1 MTKSYKFATAPGHLI
16 RRAQQ
21 IAVAVFMEETA
32 AFDATPVQFA
42 ILNALIDDPG
52 EDQITLSKNVAFD
65 PATFGSVI
73 TRLEVKGWVKRAA
86 DAGDKRRKLLWI
98 TQEGRQVAFAM
109 KRAVVKAQ
117 LRIVNPLDEQERDQ
131 LVRLLRKLVAG
142 HDGSDQPPTEL
153 KGNNE
158 VNRAVF

>member
-1 MTKSYKFATAPGHLI
+1 MSKSYKFASAPGHLI

-32 AFDATPVQFA
+32 AFDVTPVQFA

-73 TRLEVKGWVKRAA
+73 SRLESKGWVTRAA
-86 DAGDKRRKLLWI
+86 DAADKRRKLLWV
-98 TQEGRQVAFAM
+98 TELGEQAAFSM
-109 KRAVVKAQ
+109 KCAVVKAQ
-117 LRIVNPLDEQERDQ
+117 AKILKPLDDLERVH
-131 LVRLLRKLVAG
+131 LVDLLDKLVAG
-142 HDGSDQPPTEL
+142 HDSAAAEPRQDS
-153 KGNNE
+153 
-158 VNRAVF
+158 

>member
-1 MTKSYKFATAPGHLI
+1 MTRSYKFAAAPGHLI

-52 EDQITLSKNVAFD
+52 EDQVTLSKNVAFD

-73 TRLEVKGWVKRAA
+73 LRMELKGWVMRAA

-98 TQEGRQVAFAM
+98 TEDGKQVAFAM
-109 KRAVVKAQ
+109 KRAVAKAQ
-117 LRIVNPLDEQERDQ
+117 LRIVEPLDEQEQDQ

-142 HDGSDQPPTEL
+142 HDSS
-153 KGNNE
+153 
-158 VNRAVF
+158 V

>member
-1 MTKSYKFATAPGHLI
+1 MSKSYKFASAPGHLI

-32 AFDATPVQFA
+32 AFDVTPVQFA

-73 TRLEVKGWVKRAA
+73 SRLESKGWVTRAA
-86 DAGDKRRKLLWI
+86 DAADKRRKLFWVTELG
-98 TQEGRQVAFAM
+98 EQVAISM
-109 KRAVVKAQ
+109 KCAVVKAQ
-117 LRIVNPLDEQERDQ
+117 AKILKPLHDLERVH
-131 LVRLLRKLVAG
+131 LVDLLDKLVAG
-142 HDGSDQPPTEL
+142 HDSAAAEPRQDS
-153 KGNNE
+153 
-158 VNRAVF
+158 